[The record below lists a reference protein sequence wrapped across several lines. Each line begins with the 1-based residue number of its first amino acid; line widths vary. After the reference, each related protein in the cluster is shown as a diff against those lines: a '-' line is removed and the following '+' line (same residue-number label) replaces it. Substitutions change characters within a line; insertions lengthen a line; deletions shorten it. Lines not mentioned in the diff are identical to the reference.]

1 MKRCIALSAIA
12 ACASGALAGPTVL
25 INIPIADILG
35 HREFAYIYG
44 VSGTEARIDK
54 RWYSYQGYAIG
65 LFDILELGLENDF
78 LGTSELSLRL
88 KLLEDPKDAR
98 WALSVGARAW
108 HNGEEGSWHLMGR
121 YDLPHFR
128 IHGGVVKSD
137 EHRWVLGLD
146 GPVFGDSTWLLEHTS
161 GTGAITW
168 GGLSV
173 PVKGIAGL
181 SVTAA
186 IGVPGDRSIGT
197 QYSLSLY
204 WGTKF

>member
-1 MKRCIALSAIA
+1 MTRSIALAAAA
-12 ACASGALAGPTVL
+12 ACAAGTLAGPTGL
-25 INIPIADILG
+25 ITIPIADILG
-35 HREFAYIYG
+35 DREFAYTYG
-44 VSGTEARIDK
+44 VSGTEPRLDK
-54 RWYSYQGYAIG
+54 RWYSAQGYAIG
-65 LFDILELGLENDF
+65 LFDVLELGLDNDF

-121 YDLPHFR
+121 YDLPQFR
-128 IHGGVVKSD
+128 VHAGLVKSD

-146 GPVFGDSTWLLEHTS
+146 GPVFGDSTWMLEHTS
-161 GTGAITW
+161 GTGSITW

-173 PVKGIAGL
+173 PVKGVAGL
-181 SVTAA
+181 SVMAA
-186 IGVPGDRSIGT
+186 LGVPGDRSLGT
-197 QYSLSLY
+197 QYSLSFT